1 MSYAEQLLDTYE
13 HTLDVD
19 VGVLASTIEAL
30 GDCAQ
35 ACSADADANLGEQ
48 NVAEMVRCI
57 RLCLNCADICTASA
71 VVLSRAAEAETGVIE
86 PLFVAC
92 AAICK
97 SCGDECA
104 RHAQMHPHCRVC
116 EGACR
121 RGERACKQLLDAIK

>member
-1 MSYAEQLLDTYE
+1 MSYAKQMLDTYE

-19 VGVLASTIEAL
+19 AGVLAATIEAL
-30 GDCAQ
+30 EDCAQ
-35 ACSADADANLGEQ
+35 ACTADADANLGEPD
-48 NVAEMVRCI
+48 VAEMVRCI
-57 RLCLNCADICTASA
+57 RLCLNCGDICAAGAA
-71 VVLSRAAEAETGVIE
+71 VVSRPATAEVAVIE
-86 PLFVAC
+86 PLLAAC

-121 RGERACKQLLDAIK
+121 RGEQACKQLSDAIK

>member
-1 MSYAEQLLDTYE
+1 MSYAEQMLDSYE
-13 HTLDVD
+13 HIHEVD
-19 VGVLASTIEAL
+19 AGVLAASIEAL

-35 ACSADADANLGEQ
+35 ACTADADANLGEH
-48 NVAEMVRCI
+48 NVAEMVKCI
-57 RLCLNCADICTASA
+57 RLCLNCADICAASA
-71 VVLSRAAEAETGVIE
+71 AVLSRAGAAETGVIE
-86 PLFVAC
+86 PLLVAC

-121 RGERACKQLLDAIK
+121 RAEQACHELLDAIK